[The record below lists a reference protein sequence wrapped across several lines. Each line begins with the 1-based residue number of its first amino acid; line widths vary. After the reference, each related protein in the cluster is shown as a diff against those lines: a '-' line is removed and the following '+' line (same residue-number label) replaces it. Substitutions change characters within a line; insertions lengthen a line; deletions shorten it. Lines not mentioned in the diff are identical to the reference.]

1 MLGEPPPHVRG
12 ECWVDQATVLGHT
25 AAVIC
30 HGGGGS
36 VLGVLA
42 AGARLSSFPCS
53 AEDQHINAGRIAAVG
68 AGLVAP
74 PGAERMRSALR
85 SVLTEHSCRAT
96 AASVA
101 GEFQQ
106 HAGLD
111 DLPW

>member
-1 MLGEPPPHVRG
+1 MHVRV
-12 ECWVDQATVLGHT
+12 ERWVDQATVLGHP

-36 VLGVLA
+36 VLGALA
-42 AGARLSSFPCS
+42 AGAPLVIVPLF
-53 AEDQHINAGRIAAVG
+53 AKDQHINARRIAAVG
-68 AGLVAP
+68 AGLVVP
-74 PGAERMRSALR
+74 PDAERMRSTLP

-96 AASVA
+96 PPSVA
-101 GEFQQ
+101 GELQQ